1 MATPKRPYSSPLRA
15 DQARLTRRRVV
26 DAARDQFV
34 AHGYTGATL
43 ARVARDAGVS
53 LQTVYNT
60 VGGKAALLSAAYDMA
75 LAGDDEPVP
84 IAERPAYR
92 AMLTAGD
99 AHTCLDHYAALSRDL
114 AERAA
119 PLVAVILAEAGNPDV
134 RALAEVAEQQRARG
148 TAGVARH
155 VAERFGLRPDL
166 TAAEAADILWALTAP
181 ETAVRLLGRGWTWD
195 RYQSW
200 LADTMVRALV

>member
-1 MATPKRPYSSPLRA
+1 M
-15 DQARLTRRRVV
+15 
-26 DAARDQFV
+26 
-34 AHGYTGATL
+34 
-43 ARVARDAGVS
+43 S

-60 VGGKAALLSAAYDMA
+60 VGGKSALLSAAYDMA

-92 AMLTAGD
+92 AMLAAGD
-99 AHTCLDHYAALSRDL
+99 ARTCLGGYAALSRDL

-119 PLVAVILAEAGNPDV
+119 PLVAIVLAEAGNPDV
-134 RALAEVAEQQRARG
+134 RALADVAEQQRARG

-155 VAERFGLRPDL
+155 VADRFGLRPDL
-166 TAAEAADILWALTAP
+166 TAAEEAADILWALTAP

-195 RYQSW
+195 RHQAW
-200 LADTMVRALV
+200 LADTLVRTLV